1 MSKLTAA
8 VISIFIMAGN
18 IRAGQVTQRAQHVS
32 GPATQQQIREAQQLA
47 NLKNILAQL
56 QAEVARGAYVAPGV
70 RREIPVPGLLR
81 VQPNGR
87 PGFNVL
93 SGRELDYVERTH
105 TQSTLMMQANA
116 RRAAC
121 ERARYAYPYPN
132 GRKGQYLNPGW
143 QWGPAGIPQQIPC
156 Y

>member
-1 MSKLTAA
+1 MKGEKMSKVAIA
-8 VISIFIMAGN
+8 VISIFMMAGS
-18 IRAGQVTQRAQHVS
+18 IRAQHGS
-32 GPATQQQIREAQQLA
+32 TAATQQQIREAQQLA
-47 NLKNILAQL
+47 NLKRILALL
-56 QAEVARGAYVAPGV
+56 QAEAARGQQYIAPGV

-105 TQSTLMMQANA
+105 AQSTLMMQAA
-116 RRAAC
+116 AQRAAC
-121 ERARYAYPYPN
+121 ERARYASPYPN
-132 GRKGQYLNPGW
+132 GIRGQYLNPGW
-143 QWGPAGIPQQIPC
+143 QWGPGGVPQPKPC